1 MSKMNTMSTSRFAS
15 ESAESGVS
23 ESPMNATSTGVTN
36 AVKASAKTAMTSHR
50 ISCGLFGKITRLSN
64 CDATRARIAS
74 TSANSSSFDMDFLS
88 RFAEVSAAF
97 DVGSSFMSS
106 AESDGDQTMSM
117 EF

>member
-1 MSKMNTMSTSRFAS
+1 MSQMKTMSTSRFAS

-50 ISCGLFGKITRLSN
+50 ISCGLFGKITQLSN

-74 TSANSSSFDMDFLS
+74 TSANIPAESFDVDS
-88 RFAEVSAAF
+88 RR
-97 DVGSSFMSS
+97 
-106 AESDGDQTMSM
+106 
-117 EF
+117 